1 MHLRL
6 ARYQSECR
14 AVSSVLGEATAMAF
28 YVLARKSQSEY
39 GSEYDTEFLAAE
51 DARYGEAPR
60 CPVCGEFTGMRQRL
74 PPFRVELE
82 LQGRQFGDVVTGS
95 GGSDLLVSPRFED
108 IYRSHGLT
116 GLEGFEPV
124 EIVQVRSR
132 RRLTPEPPAYRR
144 ADVAPS
150 ETAIDLERAGV
161 ARGGPIECSYCLRS
175 LINGIRGVAIDEA
188 TWGGEDVFYPRGLP
202 GTMVV
207 SERFH
212 DVCLEHGITNLKL
225 VEAPEFVETF
235 GLNEI

>member
-175 LINGIRGVAIDEA
+175 RSTGYAE
-188 TWGGEDVFYPRGLP
+188 
-202 GTMVV
+202 
-207 SERFH
+207 
-212 DVCLEHGITNLKL
+212 
-225 VEAPEFVETF
+225 
-235 GLNEI
+235 